1 MADQNGEI
9 AMDRV
14 LSVEE
19 GVAIKQ
25 RITAKK
31 ALKTWRWMGNY
42 GDPTQAAAVA
52 NQDPPCLAGE
62 VMFTINGSLTPA
74 WMFF

>member
-9 AMDRV
+9 AADRV

-31 ALKTWRWMGNY
+31 AVKTWRWMGNY

>member
-1 MADQNGEI
+1 MAGQNDEI
-9 AMDRV
+9 ATDRV

-25 RITAKK
+25 RIAAKK

-42 GDPTQAAAVA
+42 GDPHQAAAVA
-52 NQDPPCLAGE
+52 NENPPCLAGE